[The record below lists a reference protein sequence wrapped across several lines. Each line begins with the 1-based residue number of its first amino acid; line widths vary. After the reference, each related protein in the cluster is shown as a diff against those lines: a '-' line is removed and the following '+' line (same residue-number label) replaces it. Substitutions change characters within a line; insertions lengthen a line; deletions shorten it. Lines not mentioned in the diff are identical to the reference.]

1 MDFSFQLEN
10 EIILYVSREAENWE
24 VRDKVPL

>member
-1 MDFSFQLEN
+1 MDFNFQMEN
-10 EIILYVSREAENWE
+10 EMILYVSLEAENWE